1 MGGRFA
7 CLDTLLTPQRSRQG
21 RAAKR
26 AREHGRIA
34 RATAL
39 TARTA

>member
-7 CLDTLLTPQRSRQG
+7 CLDALLTPQRSRQG
-21 RAAKR
+21 RAESAL
-26 AREHGRIA
+26 ASAGEA